1 MRKLLVLLVVALAS
15 PARAEVTGCELSIEL
30 KGAVVDAWMTERV
43 TTGTNVDE
51 VTLPAGAQLIDVRVG
66 TARAVPV
73 TSDYAQ
79 EPATDAVGAD
89 PAIATA
95 LTSDERGRARYRV
108 IFSPIEPAHDLQ
120 LALHWTA
127 LADIRGGA
135 LRLTLPARVC
145 HGTVRVTPGPGAAL
159 SKITVGGV
167 ETRGAFEV
175 GEHDAEVVAQLAYAK
190 PLVWTQTEA
199 LGDGYTARVTT
210 LAAPTVRALGA
221 RRVLLLIDGSR
232 SMKLVG
238 EPAVAAVVR
247 AIGAAL
253 PAKAEIEGVI
263 FDRTP
268 ARILGEWRPAD
279 AATLGRIEEAVRTHP
294 SGNGSDAAA
303 ALGLAHNLIA
313 DTRGEAMIIVIT
325 DGVFGGVPDDSLVK
339 ALASSELAVDVH
351 TIALDRGWLHAQNTE
366 AIEATVAHYGGSFV
380 EVTADQLDTALGEI
394 ESWLRPSAQV
404 RDQRLLA
411 GTGTVDLAV
420 DKGAVRG
427 TPAPVAQLV
436 LARTAASDLADE
448 DASDATM
455 AHLEDVLA
463 RIEHR
468 HPMADADHALAVL
481 ATKGTV
487 ARARHDAVAGGGPF
501 ARTVVVADPTFPPE
515 VAVHPRIVVGGSA
528 IDHKILENLFALELQ
543 PKAYVCYQKAIA
555 KNNALAGTVVFHL
568 ELGRGEVTRAT
579 VDGVHDP
586 AFDACLLDAAYAI
599 APPMPDP
606 SYNLD
611 DRTLANYPVTFAV
624 RAQHPLVIPGDADS
638 STPLDIDAIKGGP
651 PPRHIEAGDT
661 STPLGNLRPSQS
673 P

>member
-15 PARAEVTGCELSIEL
+15 PARAEVTGCELSVEL
-30 KGAVVDAWMTERV
+30 RGAVVDGWLTERV
-43 TTGTNVDE
+43 TNPTNIDE
-51 VTLPAGAQLIDVRVG
+51 VTLPVGAQLIDVRAG
-66 TARAVPV
+66 AARAVSV
-73 TSDYAQ
+73 TSAYAQ
-79 EPATDAVGAD
+79 EPASDAVGAD

-95 LTSDERGRARYRV
+95 MLPDDLGRARFRV
-108 IFSPIEPAHDLQ
+108 ILSPIEPGHEVP

-135 LRLTLPARVC
+135 LHVTLPARPC
-145 HGTVRVTPGPGAAL
+145 HGSVRVTPGPGATLAKL
-159 SKITVGGV
+159 MVDGR
-167 ETRGAFEV
+167 ETRGAFDIAEQDV
-175 GEHDAEVVAQLAYAK
+175 EVVAQLAYAR
-190 PLVWTQTEA
+190 PVVWTQTER
-199 LGDGYTARVTT
+199 LGDGLAARVTT
-210 LAAPTVRALGA
+210 LAAPPGRAPGA

-279 AATLGRIEEAVRTHP
+279 AATLGRIEEAVRTHAAA
-294 SGNGSDAAA
+294 NGSDAAG
-303 ALGLAHNLIA
+303 ALTLAHNLIA
-313 DTRGEAMIIVIT
+313 DARGEAMIVVIS
-325 DGVFGGVPDDSLVK
+325 DGVFGGVPDDALVK
-339 ALASSELAVDVH
+339 ALAASELAADVY
-351 TIALDRGWLHAQNTE
+351 TIALDRGVLHAQNTG

-380 EVTADQLDTALGEI
+380 EVPADQLDTALGEI
-394 ESWLRPSAQV
+394 DSWLRPSAEV
-404 RDQRLLA
+404 GGRRLVA
-411 GTGTVDLAV
+411 GTGVTDVAIV
-420 DKGAVRG
+420 KGTVRG
-427 TPAPVAQLV
+427 TPAPVAQV
-436 LARTAASDLADE
+436 ALARASAFDILGE
-448 DASDATM
+448 GASDAAIAQTEE
-455 AHLEDVLA
+455 LLA
-463 RIEHR
+463 RARRR

-481 ATKGTV
+481 TTHGTV

-501 ARTVVVADPTFPPE
+501 ARTVVVADPVFPPE
-515 VAVHPRIVVGGSA
+515 VRVVQPQTVVASA
-528 IDHKILENLFALELQ
+528 IDHDILDNLFKLELQ

-555 KNNALAGTVVFHL
+555 RNTALAGTVVFHL

-579 VDGVHDP
+579 VDGLHDA

-611 DRTLANYPVTFAV
+611 DRTLANYPLTFAI
-624 RAQHPLVIPGDADS
+624 RAQRPLVIPGDADS
-638 STPLDIDAIKGGP
+638 STPLDIDAIQGGP
-651 PPRHIEAGDT
+651 PPRHVEAGDT
-661 STPLGNLRPSQS
+661 STPLGNLRPSRS

>member
-15 PARAEVTGCELSIEL
+15 PARAEVAGCELSVEL
-30 KGAVVDAWMTERV
+30 RGAVVDAWLTERV
-43 TTGTNVDE
+43 TSPTNVDE
-51 VTLPAGAQLIDVRVG
+51 VTLPAGAQLIDVRAG
-66 TARAVPV
+66 AARAVAVP
-73 TSDYAQ
+73 SAYAQ
-79 EPATDAVGAD
+79 EPASDAIGAD
-89 PAIATA
+89 PAIVTA
-95 LTSDERGRARYRV
+95 LAPDAFGRARFRV
-108 IFSPIEPAHDLQ
+108 IVSPIELGHELP

-127 LADIRGGA
+127 LADLRGGA
-135 LRLTLPARVC
+135 LHVTLPVRPC
-145 HGTVRVTPGPGAAL
+145 HGTVHVTPGPGATLARL
-159 SKITVGGV
+159 VVDGV
-167 ETRGAFEV
+167 ETRGAFEMSHQDV
-175 GEHDAEVVAQLAYAK
+175 EVVAQLAYAK

-199 LGDGYTARVTT
+199 LGDGYAARVTT
-210 LAAPTVRALGA
+210 LAAPAGRAPGA

-279 AATLGRIEEAVRTHP
+279 AASLGRIEEAVRMHA
-294 SGNGSDAAA
+294 SANGSDAAG
-303 ALGLAHNLIA
+303 ALTLAHNLIA

-325 DGVFGGVPDDSLVK
+325 DGVFGGVPDDALVNG
-339 ALASSELAVDVH
+339 LAASELAADVH
-351 TIALDRGWLHAQNTE
+351 TIVLDRGALHAQNTG
-366 AIEATVAHYGGSFV
+366 AIDATVAHYGGSFV
-380 EVTADQLDTALGEI
+380 EVPADHLDTALGEI
-394 ESWLRPSAQV
+394 ESWLRPSAEV
-404 RDQRLLA
+404 GGRRLLA
-411 GTGTVDLAV
+411 GTGATEVAV
-420 DKGAVRG
+420 VKGTVRG
-427 TPAPVAQLV
+427 TPAPVAQLA
-436 LARTAASDLADE
+436 LARTTAEDLAGE
-448 DASDATM
+448 DASDATV
-455 AHLEDVLA
+455 AQTEQLLA
-463 RIEHR
+463 RLARR
-468 HPMADADHALAVL
+468 HPAADADHALAVL
-481 ATKGTV
+481 TSHGTV
-487 ARARHDAVAGGGPF
+487 ARARRDAVAGGGPF
-501 ARTVVVADPTFPPE
+501 VRTVAVADPVFPPE
-515 VAVHPRIVVGGSA
+515 VRIAQPVTVVASA
-528 IDHKILENLFALELQ
+528 IDHDILDNLFKLELQ

-555 KNNALAGTVVFHL
+555 RNNALAGTVVFHL

-579 VDGVHDP
+579 VDGLHDA

-611 DRTLANYPVTFAV
+611 DRTVANYPVTFAV

-651 PPRHIEAGDT
+651 PPRHVEAGDT